1 MQVAPTDETKMSE
14 HEVEQVERANASS
27 RVPVVLIHG
36 LWALPSCWD
45 RWRAALEEAGYVA
58 LAPGWPDDP
67 VTVAE
72 ANGHPEVFAR
82 KSVAQIVHHLGG
94 VIGRLERG
102 PALVGHSFGGL
113 LTQILAGQG
122 MAAVSVAISPA
133 PFRGVLPM
141 PISLV
146 RSALPTLRNPANRQR
161 AVQLTYR
168 QFRYAVANA
177 TSEREAKELYE
188 AYAVPAGGRA
198 LFQAALAN
206 LNPWTEVKVDTTNP
220 GRGPLLIVS
229 GEKDHFLPRSIAD
242 ASYKRQKRNN
252 GVTEILEIPGRGHS
266 LTFDS
271 GWREVAD
278 RVLEFIRRFV

>member
-1 MQVAPTDETKMSE
+1 
-14 HEVEQVERANASS
+14 
-27 RVPVVLIHG
+27 
-36 LWALPSCWD
+36 
-45 RWRAALEEAGYVA
+45 
-58 LAPGWPDDP
+58 
-67 VTVAE
+67 
-72 ANGHPEVFAR
+72 
-82 KSVAQIVHHLGG
+82 
-94 VIGRLERG
+94 
-102 PALVGHSFGGL
+102 
-113 LTQILAGQG
+113 
-122 MAAVSVAISPA
+122 
-133 PFRGVLPM
+133 M

-146 RSALPTLRNPANRQR
+146 RSALPELRNPANRQR

-242 ASYKRQKRNN
+242 GVRTSARSATTASPRSSRSRAAATRSRSTAA
-252 GVTEILEIPGRGHS
+252 GERS
-266 LTFDS
+266 LTGCLS
-271 GWREVAD
+271 SSAASSSSWAVSPEPAA
-278 RVLEFIRRFV
+278 LSL